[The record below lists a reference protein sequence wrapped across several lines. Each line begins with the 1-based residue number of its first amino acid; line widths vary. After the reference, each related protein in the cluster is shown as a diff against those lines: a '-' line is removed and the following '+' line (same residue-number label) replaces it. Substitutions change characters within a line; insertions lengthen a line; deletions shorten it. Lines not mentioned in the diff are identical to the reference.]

1 MPKSK
6 RVKVVALTKT
16 LKRSTKEKKSNLI
29 EKVQQCLQ
37 EYEDVYVFDYSNC
50 RSKHL
55 KDARIAFRDES
66 EFFLTKN
73 KILKVGINQVAD
85 DFKELENIGEDLV
98 GLRGLFFTSKPKKEV
113 LKFFNEFRMKE
124 FAKEGFVSKE
134 KVELKTGPL
143 EFFPHS
149 LEPRLLKLGVPVELK
164 NGVIHVV
171 KDFVVCKKGEK
182 LNPEQAKILK
192 HLEME
197 MAEFTMNLV
206 SHWNSTDMKYES
218 FEEKKDEIME

>member
-85 DFKELENIGEDLV
+85 DFKKSSPIADEEASAKGLIENASGVHLITPSVITMVASPPIRLPV
-98 GLRGLFFTSKPKKEV
+98 G
-113 LKFFNEFRMKE
+113 
-124 FAKEGFVSKE
+124 
-134 KVELKTGPL
+134 
-143 EFFPHS
+143 
-149 LEPRLLKLGVPVELK
+149 
-164 NGVIHVV
+164 
-171 KDFVVCKKGEK
+171 
-182 LNPEQAKILK
+182 
-192 HLEME
+192 
-197 MAEFTMNLV
+197 
-206 SHWNSTDMKYES
+206 
-218 FEEKKDEIME
+218 

>member
-6 RVKVVALTKT
+6 RVKVVNLTKT
-16 LKRSTKEKKSNLI
+16 LKRSTKDKKSDLI

-73 KILKVGINQVAD
+73 KILKVGINQVKD
-85 DFKELENIGEDLV
+85 DFAELENIGDDLV
-98 GLRGLFFTSKPKKEV
+98 GLRGLFFTSRPKEEV
-113 LKFFNEFRMKE
+113 VKFFKEFHMKE
-124 FAKEGFVSKE
+124 FAKEGFVSNE
-134 KVELKTGPL
+134 RVELKTGPL
-143 EFFPHS
+143 DFFPHS

-164 NGVIHVV
+164 NGVIHIV
-171 KDFVVCKKGEK
+171 KDFVVCKKGDK
-182 LNPEQAKILK
+182 LTPEQAKILK

-197 MAEFTMNLV
+197 MAEFSMNLI

-218 FEEKKDEIME
+218 FEESDEIME